1 MVGKIFRFMQPGLR
15 GAARSIVD
23 LYCGAGTFAIFFASR
38 GAQVVGIEENPAAIR
53 EANLNAELNAVT
65 GRARFIAGRVEGAV
79 ADPGG
84 RAALRAADIVF
95 LDPPRKGSDE
105 ATLEAIAAAG
115 VDNVWYLSCNP
126 ATLARDL
133 RVLQTKGYR
142 PSVVQPFD
150 MFPQTGH
157 VETLVTLHRSGSVPI
172 ALAPADTTPWGGQL
186 PAWPS
191 EERPGADDFPAF
203 DESGS

>member
-1 MVGKIFRFMQPGLR
+1 MVGRIFRFMQLGLTVR
-15 GAARSIVD
+15 RTIVD

-53 EANLNAELNAVT
+53 EANLNAELNGVT
-65 GRARFIAGRVEGAV
+65 ARARFIAGRVEGAV
-79 ADPGG
+79 GDPAG
-84 RAALRAADIVF
+84 RAALRGADIVF

-105 ATLEAIAAAG
+105 ATLDAIAASG
-115 VDNVWYLSCNP
+115 VANVWYLSCNP

-133 RVLQTKGYR
+133 RLLQAKGYQ
-142 PSVVQPFD
+142 PGIVQPFD

-157 VETLVTLHRSGSVPI
+157 VETLVTLHRGNDPI
-172 ALAPADTTPWGGQL
+172 DLPPADGAPWSARL

-191 EERPGADDFPAF
+191 DDRGGDDVAEFG
-203 DESGS
+203 EI